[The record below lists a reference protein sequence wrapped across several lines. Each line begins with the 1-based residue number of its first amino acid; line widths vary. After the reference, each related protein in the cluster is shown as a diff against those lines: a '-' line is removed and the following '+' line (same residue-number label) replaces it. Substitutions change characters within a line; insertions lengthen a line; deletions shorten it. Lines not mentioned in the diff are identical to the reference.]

1 MSNTEEDFEFQDKYK
16 NVFGHYPEA
25 CNQCKRYVKAYHDK
39 KKQVKPQQKDFMKKV
54 CKDCALE
61 ECDLYLRSKRLGL
74 SETWK
79 ELGLSD
85 NINNLKTNCDRAL
98 RRAERVCKY

>member
-1 MSNTEEDFEFQDKYK
+1 MKISNSKTSTRMYSDTTPRHVTNASDML
-16 NVFGHYPEA
+16 
-25 CNQCKRYVKAYHDK
+25 KRITIK